1 MLQYR
6 IKIDGIDR
14 LKFKENTKKNKFQ
27 KDLINI
33 DRRVGLLYSAIGGG
47 ILKIYP
53 IPGDENNTWVSQP
66 ETSRANFTATD
77 SVFVRQSLPVYI
89 QFLQEAKKT
98 NEYAKADKILEGI
111 KTFQK
116 KYGTTVYPKERT
128 IALEILYN
136 KFQPFL
142 SLSKYYG
149 YVSLLL
155 IVFVITQIFYEK
167 KCFQNRIILTGL
179 NSKLT
184 SNLEAL

>member
-1 MLQYR
+1 M
-6 IKIDGIDR
+6 
-14 LKFKENTKKNKFQ
+14 
-27 KDLINI
+27 
-33 DRRVGLLYSAIGGG
+33 LYSAIGGG

-116 KYGTTVYPKERT
+116 KYVESVIIIIPRRTPSFLRTV
-128 IALEILYN
+128 IALGFFLLFFLKMCYKLENVCKVGILLT
-136 KFQPFL
+136 F
-142 SLSKYYG
+142 SR
-149 YVSLLL
+149 LL
-155 IVFVITQIFYEK
+155 
-167 KCFQNRIILTGL
+167 
-179 NSKLT
+179 
-184 SNLEAL
+184 